1 MCPPENDGKIL
12 TNAQ

>member
-12 TNAQ
+12 INAQ